1 MNNIDKELYE
11 MQKQYVK
18 GSIGEQ
24 LFNDTWK
31 DCSDKTSN
39 NINPNHYKLIVEG
52 KEIEVKDLMICLFG
66 EEKYANFAL
75 LNTFKYL
82 TRHELKNGVEDLKK
96 ARYYLD
102 DYIKYLE
109 QR

>member
-1 MNNIDKELYE
+1 MNNIDKQLYE
-11 MQKQYVK
+11 LQKKYVK
-18 GSIGEQ
+18 GSIGDQ
-24 LFNDTWK
+24 LFNE
-31 DCSDKTSN
+31 SSNINPN

-109 QR
+109 QK

>member
-1 MNNIDKELYE
+1 MNKIDKALYE
-11 MQKQYVK
+11 AQKAYYESQYK
-18 GSIGEQ
+18 Q
-24 LFNDTWK
+24 K
-31 DCSDKTSN
+31 KPN

-52 KEIEVKDLMICLFG
+52 KEIEVKDLMICMFG
-66 EEKYANFAL
+66 EDKYANFAL

-82 TRHELKNGVEDLKK
+82 TRHELKNGLEDLKK

-109 QR
+109 EK